1 MSDPRP
7 PDTTT
12 AAPGAAAAHPAVLRL
27 SGDIDFFTEDEFRA
41 AAERLLSEPDT
52 NRLVVD
58 LSEVGVMDSSGL
70 SLLVDLLRLCR
81 DMDLPMALRGV
92 PDRVLQLL
100 DLTGLDQVIAVE

>member
-1 MSDPRP
+1 MTDAAF
-7 PDTTT
+7 PD
-12 AAPGAAAAHPAVLRL
+12 AGAEPQHPAVLRL

-41 AAERLLSEPDT
+41 EAEQLLAEPEIDRLI
-52 NRLVVD
+52 VD

-81 DMDLPMALRGV
+81 ETDLPMTLRGV
-92 PDRVLQLL
+92 PERVLQLL